1 MAEKKRFMMQVS
13 ETRHFEFEV
22 LAESQTEAESIGQ
35 QIWRHAPTTGQW
47 ELPDTETDY
56 HAAEMA
62 H

>member
-1 MAEKKRFMMQVS
+1 MADKKRFMMQVS

-22 LAESQTEAESIGQ
+22 WAESQTEAEGIGQ
-35 QIWRHAPTTGQW
+35 QIWRNAPTTGQW

-56 HAAEMA
+56 HAVETA